1 MISTLRLTSVALLAA
16 SAFSAQAETIGF
28 TNGTAGGLNL
38 SKATPTSSSSLTCH
52 GTVSACT
59 TSLTYATGSGL
70 SLTVTAQDGPDVDT
84 LALVNASPYANAGL
98 GVVTGY
104 VSSHS
109 GKFVVSD
116 GEGSLNH
123 AKETLT
129 LTFSAP
135 VTLSTLYFYP
145 NDRSA
150 SSLIKEL
157 DTWDGFTLAVNGG
170 KAAEYNFGS
179 QGNILSLSSPL
190 DPLTGT
196 SFTFG
201 YARTASPEHYY
212 LAGLSF
218 APTAAVPEP
227 ASLGLMA
234 LGLVGIGALRA
245 RRRG

>member
-1 MISTLRLTSVALLAA
+1 MTRTLRLTSLALLAA
-16 SAFSAQAETIGF
+16 CAFGAQAETIGF

-38 SKATPTSSSSLTCH
+38 SQATPTSSTTMVCH

-59 TSLTYATGSGL
+59 TSLRYSTGSGV

-98 GVVTGY
+98 GVVSGY
-104 VSSHS
+104 VSSS
-109 GKFVVSD
+109 TGKFVVSD
-116 GEGSLNH
+116 SAPSLSQ

-145 NDRSA
+145 NDRST
-150 SSLIKEL
+150 SSLTNEL
-157 DTWDGFTLAVNGG
+157 DTHDGFTLAVNGST
-170 KAAEYNFGS
+170 ASEYAFGS

-201 YARTASPEHYY
+201 YAKNLSPERYY

-218 APTAAVPEP
+218 SATAPVPEP
-227 ASLGLMA
+227 ASWGLMA
-234 LGLVGIGALRA
+234 LGLAGIGALRA